1 MSLAP
6 QELENTASKYASDAI
21 KFDSQGAR
29 GMAIAHYQQAIDALV
44 KLLQLYPNSK
54 LNQIYKERCNSYH
67 NRINAL
73 QQAHGVEPAVDPK
86 ASDAEQK
93 QSVKRQEDENDFEDL
108 VMKEKPD
115 VTWAEVIGLD
125 DAKNALRE
133 SIVYPTKRPDLFP
146 LGWPKGM
153 LLYGP
158 PGTGKTTIAFLVAK
172 QFGYDMIG
180 LNASDVRSKSRINEI
195 LTPVLGNVSVLGMPM
210 IFVDEVD
217 GIHGRGDYGG
227 AAALVDILKEPT
239 VPIVLAANNDALEK
253 MKNIKKVVKTISFKK
268 IPPRLLRVYL
278 ENILKKEN
286 AKLSPG
292 SLIKVIDK
300 SRGDIRSMINLTQS
314 FVTGFNPQTENSF
327 EKINV
332 EDGVNA
338 FFKSNSIEEARV
350 VLYSMQ
356 IDPREKINAFYSS
369 IITSDLDNPTLAKY
383 LKIISKTDMLYGK
396 IMKTQ
401 NWRLLRYL
409 NDILI
414 TLYQNDDRIRYSK
427 YNLSQI
433 GRASWRERVEISVVA
448 ESLKKKMN

>member
-1 MSLAP
+1 MWSEKYRP
-6 QELENTASKYASDAI
+6 QIISDMIGNEESRKEIMEWFA
-21 KFDSQGAR
+21 KWKKGTKPLL
-29 GMAIAHYQQAIDALV
+29 LV
-44 KLLQLYPNSK
+44 
-54 LNQIYKERCNSYH
+54 
-67 NRINAL
+67 
-73 QQAHGVEPAVDPK
+73 
-86 ASDAEQK
+86 
-93 QSVKRQEDENDFEDL
+93 
-108 VMKEKPD
+108 
-115 VTWAEVIGLD
+115 
-125 DAKNALRE
+125 
-133 SIVYPTKRPDLFP
+133 
-146 LGWPKGM
+146 
-153 LLYGP
+153 GP
-158 PGTGKTTIAFLVAK
+158 PGIGKTTMAFLVAK

-180 LNASDVRSKSRINEI
+180 LNASDARSKSRINEI
-195 LTPVLGNVSVLGMPM
+195 LTPVLGNVSVLGTPM

-239 VPIVLAANNDALEK
+239 VPIVLAANDDTLEK

-286 AKLSPG
+286 TKLSPG

-314 FVTGFNPQTENSF
+314 LVTGFNPQTETSF
-327 EKINV
+327 ESINV

-338 FFKSNSIEEARV
+338 FFKANSVDEARII
-350 VLYSMQ
+350 LYSMQ

-369 IITSDLDNPTLAKY
+369 IVTSDLDNLTLAKY
-383 LKIISKTDMLYGK
+383 LEIISNADMLYGK

-414 TLYQNDDRIRYSK
+414 KLYQNDDRIRYTK
-427 YNLSQI
+427 YNLSWPLLNRIRWDGAKIKSLSSVMAKKLHLSSSAFVTLCLPYVLICIKNNTLELELQETFGDI
-433 GRASWRERVEISVVA
+433 IDKEI
-448 ESLKKKMN
+448 ESIQ